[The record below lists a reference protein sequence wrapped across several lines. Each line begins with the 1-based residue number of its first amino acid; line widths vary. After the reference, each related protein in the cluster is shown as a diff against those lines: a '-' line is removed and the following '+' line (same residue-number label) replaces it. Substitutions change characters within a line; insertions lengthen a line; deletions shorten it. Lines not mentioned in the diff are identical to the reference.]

1 VLNTVMDLIRRGMH
15 VYVVLDAISSQRKFD
30 RTVAIEVRC

>member
-1 VLNTVMDLIRRGMH
+1 